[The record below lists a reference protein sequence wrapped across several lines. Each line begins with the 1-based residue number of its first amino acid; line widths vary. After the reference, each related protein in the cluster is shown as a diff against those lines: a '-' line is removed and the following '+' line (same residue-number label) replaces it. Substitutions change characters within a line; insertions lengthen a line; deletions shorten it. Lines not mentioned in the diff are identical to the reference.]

1 MFYTDIKTNS
11 VDKWT
16 VMKILQ
22 SKGIISFDEDNY
34 HSMDCRLYNDGST
47 YNVNGFNHNN
57 SSKWPTTHIMIVFS
71 GYTKEFI
78 TIDEYNTFKRNITI
92 DKVLESN

>member
-16 VMKILQ
+16 VMKVLQ

-34 HSMDCRLYNDGST
+34 NDMRLMILNISGIDVIKVIFQES
-47 YNVNGFNHNN
+47 NGYPLV
-57 SSKWPTTHIMIVFS
+57 SELISL
-71 GYTKEFI
+71 E
-78 TIDEYNTFKRNITI
+78 EYKTFKRDITI